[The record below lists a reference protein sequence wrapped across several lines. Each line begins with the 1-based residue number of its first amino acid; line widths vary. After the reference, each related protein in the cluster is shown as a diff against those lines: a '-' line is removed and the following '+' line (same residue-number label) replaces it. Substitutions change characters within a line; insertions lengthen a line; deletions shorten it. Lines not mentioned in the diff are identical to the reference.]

1 MKYLLKK
8 GTNWFS
14 LILAFTL
21 VFLLVNC
28 FLSSSC
34 LAEEPEVF
42 LTDKADGK
50 ILKPYMSFMSLK
62 PLTLSLDDPRGIAC
76 GPDGLIYVAETTKGR
91 IVRFNQ
97 QGEYKEEVV
106 VDEPDSGFSGHPL
119 NLVFGPNGNLFFTT
133 PENGLWMIEA
143 GDPRRKPEK
152 LIKGNYFNQKGHS
165 LFDLAFLKT
174 GEYAGDIIL
183 SVFTGRPY
191 KGYLVRVPGP
201 DYNQIR
207 PFIEEYVAEEMGNKV
222 SQHLRVPVAL
232 AVNSLGEIFIADHE
246 KREYHVLR
254 YAPNGE
260 FVDVFIRSITNPMDL
275 TFSSRDKLYA
285 TLGPLWC
292 DDPEGGGLKIY
303 SRSGDQELYLPRSNI
318 WGIALCE

>member
-1 MKYLLKK
+1 MNKVLMK
-8 GTNWFS
+8 GNSRFS
-14 LILAFTL
+14 LTITVTLFILL
-21 VFLLVNC
+21 ISG
-28 FLSSSC
+28 FLSSPA
-34 LAEEPEVF
+34 LAEEPQVF
-42 LTDKADGK
+42 LTNQANGK

-106 VDEPDSGFSGHPL
+106 VDEPGSGFSGHPL
-119 NLVFGPNGNLFFTT
+119 NLIFGPNENLFFTT

-143 GDPRRKPEK
+143 GDPRNKPEK

-165 LFDLAFLKT
+165 LFDLSFLKT

-183 SVFTGRPY
+183 SVFTEKPY
-191 KGYLVRVPGP
+191 RGYLVRIPGP

-207 PFIEEYVAEEMGNKV
+207 PFIEEYVTEEMGNKV
-222 SQHLRVPVAL
+222 KQHLRVPVAL
-232 AVNSLGEIFIADHE
+232 AVNSLGEIFVADHE

-260 FVDVFIRSITNPMDL
+260 FVDVFVSSIINPMDL
-275 TFSSRDKLYA
+275 NFSSRDKLYA
-285 TLGPLWC
+285 TLGPLWH
-292 DDPEGGGLKIY
+292 DDPEGGGLKTY
-303 SRSGDQELYLPRSNI
+303 SRSGNQELYLPRSNI